1 MALKSYVAHFCGR
14 PLLQVYG
21 ELLRDRP
28 ARFQNILVLV
38 DLMLTLSP
46 STAECERQFSSMNRI
61 KTALRNRLSNDS
73 LQALM
78 KINCDGPSDNDFDP
92 EEAINKWL
100 TSGPGGRHIAGHKVP
115 VPRVSVPNRLAA
127 TATATATS
135 SQCQSRG
142 KTVSITLTDA
152 EKQRETEEA
161 NARSADVHSSDS
173 ESTETV

>member
-1 MALKSYVAHFCGR
+1 MALFGGDDVQCIVDHYKEQLSGDECNKIPQEWVALKSFVAHFCGR

-100 TSGPGGRHIAGHKVP
+100 TSGPGGWPQSA
-115 VPRVSVPNRLAA
+115 
-127 TATATATS
+127 S
-135 SQCQSRG
+135 S
-142 KTVSITLTDA
+142 
-152 EKQRETEEA
+152 
-161 NARSADVHSSDS
+161 
-173 ESTETV
+173 